1 MLFHRITVS
10 RFSFL
15 INERQSWIYE
25 SEEVEI
31 FMEKKLISRE
41 LVGSQVDKKKKNI
54 SKFIT
59 KMIRVFAIA
68 LSICGFNDAK
78 TATIISTRL
87 PIIRERTVRN

>member
-1 MLFHRITVS
+1 MS
-10 RFSFL
+10 RFSFS

-41 LVGSQVDKKKKNI
+41 LVGSQVDKKRNI

>member
-10 RFSFL
+10 RFSFS

-31 FMEKKLISRE
+31 FIEKKVISRE
-41 LVGSQVDKKKKNI
+41 LVSSQADKENI
-54 SKFIT
+54 YRNLSRSMRVIASSIRDFI
-59 KMIRVFAIA
+59 
-68 LSICGFNDAK
+68 DAK
-78 TATIISTRL
+78 AATIISTRL

>member
-10 RFSFL
+10 RFSFS

-31 FMEKKLISRE
+31 FIEKKVISRE
-41 LVGSQVDKKKKNI
+41 LVSSQVDKENI
-54 SKFIT
+54 YRNLSRSMRVIASSIRDFI
-59 KMIRVFAIA
+59 
-68 LSICGFNDAK
+68 DAK
-78 TATIISTRL
+78 AATIISTRL

>member
-1 MLFHRITVS
+1 MKAKKLK
-10 RFSFL
+10 FL
-15 INERQSWIYE
+15 WK
-25 SEEVEI
+25 
-31 FMEKKLISRE
+31 KKLISRE

>member
-10 RFSFL
+10 RFSFS

-31 FMEKKLISRE
+31 FIKKKVISRE
-41 LVGSQVDKKKKNI
+41 LVSSQADKENI
-54 SKFIT
+54 YRNLSRSMRVIASSIRGFI
-59 KMIRVFAIA
+59 
-68 LSICGFNDAK
+68 DAK
-78 TATIISTRL
+78 AATIISTRL

>member
-10 RFSFL
+10 RFSFS

-31 FMEKKLISRE
+31 FIKKKVISRE
-41 LVGSQVDKKKKNI
+41 LVSSQVDKENI
-54 SKFIT
+54 YRNLSRSMRVIASSIRGFI
-59 KMIRVFAIA
+59 
-68 LSICGFNDAK
+68 DAK
-78 TATIISTRL
+78 AATIISTRL